1 LKISYHES
9 GLFIQD
15 DFKIGR
21 TFSLLTGGTIQQS
34 QLDEPEPNFNSREF
48 FRTPNSYGY
57 FSLRYEN
64 NKLAN
69 VYLSAKYTGSMKA
82 PHYAGYIDEDRL

>member
-1 LKISYHES
+1 LKISYHER

-21 TFSLLTGGTIQQS
+21 TFSLLTGWTIQQS

-48 FRTPNSYGY
+48 LELPILMDTLVCAMKTINWQMFIFQPNT
-57 FSLRYEN
+57 
-64 NKLAN
+64 LA
-69 VYLSAKYTGSMKA
+69 L
-82 PHYAGYIDEDRL
+82 